1 MSGRHDTAGRQA
13 EAAGTGTVRRRR
25 PRVDRFVPTASE
37 AATVL
42 SVPTLLLFVNFV
54 VQPALAM
61 WPKFGYVRAAAA
73 RTAPA
78 HRIAPAPFTDVV
90 WWWHEATRITHAA
103 IHDPSGIHSHV
114 LGNATLIAVAALLLL
129 AFLGALGRRRWFAYV
144 YWELVV
150 VTPVV
155 GSYAFD
161 LFGRTAHGYG
171 ASAVGFAFMGVLFA
185 LGLSVVG
192 THLRAGRAA
201 ADCLP
206 VVAVLAAVSLIA
218 VGDVLV
224 GSAAMPVHQAGFCF
238 GAAVGTVAVAT
249 RSVAVTRD
257 PHARPRGI

>member
-1 MSGRHDTAGRQA
+1 MSGRHDAAGRQIDSTTRI
-13 EAAGTGTVRRRR
+13 GTARRRT
-25 PRVDRFVPTASE
+25 RVDRFVPTATE
-37 AATVL
+37 VATVL

-78 HRIAPAPFTDVV
+78 HRIAPEPFTDVA

-103 IHDPSGIHSHV
+103 IHDPSGLHGHV
-114 LGNATLIAVAALLLL
+114 LGNATLIAVAAALLL
-129 AFLGALGRRRWFAYV
+129 AFLGALGRRRWFVYV

-150 VTPVV
+150 VAPVV

-171 ASAVGFAFMGVLFA
+171 ASAVGFAFVGVLFA
-185 LGLSVVG
+185 LGLAVVG
-192 THLRAGRAA
+192 THVRTDHA
-201 ADCLP
+201 ADLRP
-206 VVAVLAAVSLIA
+206 VVVVLAAAALLPIA
-218 VGDVLV
+218 DIVV
-224 GSAAMPVHQAGFCF
+224 GSAATPVHQAGFGF

-249 RSVAVTRD
+249 RSVSVVRD
-257 PHARPRGI
+257 THARPRGM